1 MPVQVASATCAS
13 GATGSQTV
21 TTSMLVFRLTVGASE
36 TMYSPQQV
44 RTKHVKTGEV
54 MVGGQMQ
61 GSGTSN
67 MSGSSSMQGMGSSMR
82 HVEVHICQRAG
93 NKVVTGPIPT
103 IKMTNGQGAAQT
115 VPVAVMEGVGEGIK
129 DLHFGNNVSMT
140 AGRSYAIT
148 VTEAGDRAVFHVTA
162 MK

>member
-1 MPVQVASATCAS
+1 MPVQVASVTCAA

-44 RTKHVKTGEV
+44 RTKQFKTGEV

-67 MSGSSSMQGMGSSMR
+67 MSGSSSMQGMGSIR
-82 HVEVHICQRAG
+82 HLEVHICQREG